1 MLFYGLSLA
10 GLIFRRLEIPSEDTD
25 MDEETKATIE
35 TIELLRAKIMDW
47 ESVSNAN
54 YLPWDHFLEAQV
66 HELKQDTGQAVRV
79 YEAALDHAAEQNLTF
94 EEALGNYLMAGVF
107 IRRGARRSAKAALK
121 EAIGLFRAMSA
132 TGLAERIEE
141 DHHLLLHGP
150 TRNPRTADATVQ
162 TDFAGDQVVQYR
174 AVDGEADGP
183 PQAGITELEEN
194 RIGAWRGSM
203 HPPEAGAGLPS
214 LDMIDLHAILVSS
227 QVISSILEVQELLK
241 TMCDVI
247 LQTCGGTSTLA
258 AIIVDDSD
266 QWCVAA
272 SGDPEKG
279 AQAHKPSL
287 PLSSW
292 QHMVPENVILYCTRF
307 REAVFSPD
315 IRSDERFGVSD
326 EWLQN
331 NPRGRAVIAY
341 PITHGQD
348 TLLGCLYLEGNP
360 GSFTDRNVT
369 VTQLLVN
376 QIGISYS
383 NALSLKAIEKVSSEN
398 ASMIEAQKRALLK
411 AQEAE
416 AKAKAAEAQARRNE
430 KRAEEAAKAKS
441 IFLANVSHEL
451 RYVFRASCL
460 PTYLLSINM
469 FLFCLRPPNF
479 LLPVANIH
487 STPLNGV
494 IGNSE
499 LLKDSNLS
507 KEQLEM
513 ADSIRVSADLLLTV
527 INDILDFSKMEAD
540 KMKVCPSLMTTS
552 SVLREGIS

>member
-10 GLIFRRLEIPSEDTD
+10 GLIFRKQADPRINATDVEEEI
-25 MDEETKATIE
+25 KATIQ
-35 TIELLRAKIMDW
+35 TLSSLREKIIDCRSM
-47 ESVSNAN
+47 SNVN
-54 YLPWDHFLEAQV
+54 YLPLDHFLEAQI
-66 HELKQDTGQAVRV
+66 HELNHDAGQALRV
-79 YEAALDHAAEQNLTF
+79 YEDAMDHAAEQNSIF
-94 EEALGNYLMAGVF
+94 EEGLGNYLMAGLF
-107 IRRGARRSAKAALK
+107 IRRGSRRMAKASLK
-121 EAIGLFRAMSA
+121 EAIALFRAMSA

-150 TRNPRTADATVQ
+150 TRNPRTADAMVQ
-162 TDFAGDQVVQYR
+162 TDFASDPLPVQYR
-174 AVDGEADGP
+174 TVEGDTDGP
-183 PQAGITELEEN
+183 SQPALAGIAELEEN

-247 LQTCGGTSTLA
+247 LQTCGGTATLA

-279 AQAHKPSL
+279 AQAHKPAV
-287 PLSSW
+287 PLISS

-307 REAVFSPD
+307 REAVFSSD
-315 IRSDERFGVSD
+315 VISDERFGVS
-326 EWLQN
+326 EQWLQK
-331 NPRGRAVIAY
+331 NPAGRAVIAY
-341 PITHGQD
+341 PISHG
-348 TLLGCLYLEGNP
+348 TGPLLGCLYLEGNP
-360 GSFTDRNVT
+360 GSLTDRNVT

-416 AKAKAAEAQARRNE
+416 TKAKAAEAQARRNE

-451 RYVFRASCL
+451 RYVFL
-460 PTYLLSINM
+460 H
-469 FLFCLRPPNF
+469 PPWS
-479 LLPVANIH
+479 H
-487 STPLNGV
+487 
-494 IGNSE
+494 
-499 LLKDSNLS
+499 
-507 KEQLEM
+507 
-513 ADSIRVSADLLLTV
+513 
-527 INDILDFSKMEAD
+527 
-540 KMKVCPSLMTTS
+540 
-552 SVLREGIS
+552 